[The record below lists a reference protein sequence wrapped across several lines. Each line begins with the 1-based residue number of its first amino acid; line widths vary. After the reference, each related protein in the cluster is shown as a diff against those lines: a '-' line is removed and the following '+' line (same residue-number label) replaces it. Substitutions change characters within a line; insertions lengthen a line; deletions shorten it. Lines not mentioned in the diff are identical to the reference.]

1 MHRKGRRKVNKE
13 LRNSPEINRQR
24 QKGVTLIETVVVCVL
39 VAVVSSIVIPPINET
54 MRLYQLTASA
64 NLVASELNA
73 ARALAISRNGIYRA
87 DVIVNGDTIQ
97 IIDPDNALNN
107 PRIEQ
112 SLESG
117 ITFTSTV
124 SSITF
129 YPRGYADAG
138 TLELQNEDAKTI
150 SIQVLGSGKIK
161 IGDMG

>member
-1 MHRKGRRKVNKE
+1 M
-13 LRNSPEINRQR
+13 
-24 QKGVTLIETVVVCVL
+24 
-39 VAVVSSIVIPPINET
+39 
-54 MRLYQLTASA
+54 
-64 NLVASELNA
+64 
-73 ARALAISRNGIYRA
+73 
-87 DVIVNGDTIQ
+87 IVNGDTIQ

-150 SIQVLGSGKIK
+150 SIQVLVSGKIK